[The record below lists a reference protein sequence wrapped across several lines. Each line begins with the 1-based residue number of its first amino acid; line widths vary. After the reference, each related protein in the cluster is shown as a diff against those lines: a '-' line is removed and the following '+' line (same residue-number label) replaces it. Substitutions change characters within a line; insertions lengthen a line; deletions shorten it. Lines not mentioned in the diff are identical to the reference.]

1 MDIDNEL
8 KQTAEQLF
16 KLCRDFGIQ
25 PRVIGGL
32 AVRGFARRKRFTH
45 DIDLAVVRFDKPNL
59 ITVLK
64 QMGFNYQDQS
74 QFEGIKAGKRIGNK
88 TIEIHIAVDRVWDMT
103 SNQTYTLSI
112 DSVEVAI
119 DKVRS
124 LWKMKP

>member
-8 KQTAEQLF
+8 KQTVEQLL

-45 DIDLAVVRFDKPNL
+45 DIDLAATRYDKPNL

-64 QMGFNYQDQS
+64 QMGLKKKS
-74 QFEGIKAGKRIGNK
+74 
-88 TIEIHIAVDRVWDMT
+88 
-103 SNQTYTLSI
+103 
-112 DSVEVAI
+112 
-119 DKVRS
+119 
-124 LWKMKP
+124 